1 MESKNENKK
10 KRKNTLEN
18 NPNIYIKISSKS
30 NLELEVDD
38 DMSQMLMEC
47 VNSIVV
53 ENIGK
58 EINKFF
64 IKILPE
70 NKENDPLKF
79 NYALSYKIQK
89 KLNLNKIQIK
99 TKCEEYM
106 NQIINMK
113 IDTSSPF
120 FLTKEINEKLA
131 FVLMVIFRNIK
142 KNGKFVDYDEV
153 IKCILKSANFQN
165 GILDNLQNKNE
176 LNPYSYMYSND
187 SYIDDND
194 IYDTGKK
201 TVAGFFL
208 ENSNIDIEPMRMT
221 LPIQPKKSDLMT
233 LNDNNYKT
241 FYNIKAPQIENESR
255 IPFEVFILRE
265 KFENIKII
273 KLSIKQLNM
282 LNNDLILLDQNDIM
296 HNIFV
301 LINLKLL
308 FQNLMGVELDLSNE
322 LILRDEII
330 EINPKYEKV
339 LKKAKKNKKLTF
351 YKTENKIRVY
361 DVYKSKHLLS
371 SINKNTTEDIES
383 SDNFSTFIS
392 NNIID
397 EKKKAQEKFLN
408 KHMYSLQMIV
418 IYWYFITKLNDIRIC
433 NFTIPINFEDKIITM
448 LKENK
453 TTVFEFNIFANLTD
467 KLSEVTLDFNSLDNK
482 LFLQIISFLFKN
494 IQLTKCHISLFPP
507 EEYFEPRHL
516 FYLLSQSSKSAI
528 YKKEMNSSEEID
540 TFILRKLSE
549 NFEINI
555 KKLFL
560 YFLNMPK
567 LREISLLLDIPSI
580 ITKVSNYELILIK
593 LIINI
598 FISINHTPKTF
609 KKLTIISEALYFDN
623 RKYPFLSDFLDNIN
637 IFQEE
642 SSQIESLTLKFKIYS
657 LHNFYRIIPY
667 NVTHLS
673 LGSFDLFS
681 FQYFVEYIISSE
693 FSIHSQI
700 KYLQITLSNSILVM
714 DDECFNSLEQ
724 LLTYP
729 PKNLEEISINTFLY
743 VTSEQIGLLLKN
755 TNYNKIQRIQF
766 NYNNNENKMYKT
778 PKKESNEESI
788 ENIMDLYYIKTDD
801 EVYEKFKNKTLN
813 VMYHVG
819 NKYNKDFMDFNI
831 FSQMEKFLCNKGKKT
846 IIFQ

>member
-18 NPNIYIKISSKS
+18 NPNIYIKINSKS

-120 FLTKEINEKLA
+120 FLTKEINEKLS

-282 LNNDLILLDQNDIM
+282 LNNDLILLDQNDII

-397 EKKKAQEKFLN
+397 EKKKSQEKFLN

-516 FYLLSQSSKSAI
+516 FYLLSQSSKSTI

-598 FISINHTPKTF
+598 FISNNHTPKTF

-657 LHNFYRIIPY
+657 LHNCYRIIPY

-681 FQYFVEYIISSE
+681 FQYFVEYITSSE

-700 KYLQITLSNSILVM
+700 KYLQITLSNSILEM

-743 VTSEQIGLLLKN
+743 VTSEQIWLLLKN

-778 PKKESNEESI
+778 PKKESNGESI

>member
-18 NPNIYIKISSKS
+18 NPNIYIKINSKS

-153 IKCILKSANFQN
+153 IKCIL
-165 GILDNLQNKNE
+165 
-176 LNPYSYMYSND
+176 
-187 SYIDDND
+187 
-194 IYDTGKK
+194 
-201 TVAGFFL
+201 AGFFL

-282 LNNDLILLDQNDIM
+282 LNNDNDLILLDQNDII

-397 EKKKAQEKFLN
+397 EKKKTQEKFLN

-516 FYLLSQSSKSAI
+516 FYLLSQSSKSTI

-681 FQYFVEYIISSE
+681 FQYFVEYITSSE

-729 PKNLEEISINTFLY
+729 PKNLEEISINSFLY

>member
-18 NPNIYIKISSKS
+18 NPNIYIKINSKS

-233 LNDNNYKT
+233 LNENNYKT

-282 LNNDLILLDQNDIM
+282 LNNDLILLDQNDII

-397 EKKKAQEKFLN
+397 EKKKSQEKFLN
-408 KHMYSLQMIV
+408 KHMYSLQMII

-516 FYLLSQSSKSAI
+516 FYLLSQSSKSTI

-623 RKYPFLSDFLDNIN
+623 RKYPFLSDFLDNVN

-667 NVTHLS
+667 NVTFLS

-681 FQYFVEYIISSE
+681 FQYFVEYITSSE

-700 KYLQITLSNSILVM
+700 KYLQIALSNSILEM

-778 PKKESNEESI
+778 PKKESNEESV

>member
-1 MESKNENKK
+1 
-10 KRKNTLEN
+10 
-18 NPNIYIKISSKS
+18 
-30 NLELEVDD
+30 
-38 DMSQMLMEC
+38 
-47 VNSIVV
+47 
-53 ENIGK
+53 
-58 EINKFF
+58 
-64 IKILPE
+64 
-70 NKENDPLKF
+70 
-79 NYALSYKIQK
+79 
-89 KLNLNKIQIK
+89 
-99 TKCEEYM
+99 
-106 NQIINMK
+106 
-113 IDTSSPF
+113 
-120 FLTKEINEKLA
+120 
-131 FVLMVIFRNIK
+131 
-142 KNGKFVDYDEV
+142 
-153 IKCILKSANFQN
+153 
-165 GILDNLQNKNE
+165 
-176 LNPYSYMYSND
+176 
-187 SYIDDND
+187 
-194 IYDTGKK
+194 
-201 TVAGFFL
+201 
-208 ENSNIDIEPMRMT
+208 
-221 LPIQPKKSDLMT
+221 
-233 LNDNNYKT
+233 
-241 FYNIKAPQIENESR
+241 
-255 IPFEVFILRE
+255 
-265 KFENIKII
+265 
-273 KLSIKQLNM
+273 
-282 LNNDLILLDQNDIM
+282 
-296 HNIFV
+296 
-301 LINLKLL
+301 
-308 FQNLMGVELDLSNE
+308 
-322 LILRDEII
+322 
-330 EINPKYEKV
+330 
-339 LKKAKKNKKLTF
+339 
-351 YKTENKIRVY
+351 
-361 DVYKSKHLLS
+361 
-371 SINKNTTEDIES
+371 
-383 SDNFSTFIS
+383 
-392 NNIID
+392 
-397 EKKKAQEKFLN
+397 
-408 KHMYSLQMIV
+408 
-418 IYWYFITKLNDIRIC
+418 
-433 NFTIPINFEDKIITM
+433 
-448 LKENK
+448 
-453 TTVFEFNIFANLTD
+453 
-467 KLSEVTLDFNSLDNK
+467 
-482 LFLQIISFLFKN
+482 
-494 IQLTKCHISLFPP
+494 
-507 EEYFEPRHL
+507 
-516 FYLLSQSSKSAI
+516 
-528 YKKEMNSSEEID
+528 MNSSEEID

-657 LHNFYRIIPY
+657 LHNCYRIIPY

-681 FQYFVEYIISSE
+681 FQYFVEYITSSE

-700 KYLQITLSNSILVM
+700 KYLQITLSNSILEM

-778 PKKESNEESI
+778 PKKESNGESI